1 LPHQR
6 PGDDHARVQRNA
18 AKLTSEDAMARKRED
33 TDPND
38 STDVSLPP
46 EVKRAQ
52 IDQMLQ
58 RAVPKTPE
66 WLKKNG
72 AESRGAD
79 FAHYAGAHEPKAS
92 DDTVEHEPAVVLD
105 ETKRDVL
112 NLSPEEIE
120 RIRMRR
126 EIEAKRNE
134 STFSASLPKKSRV
147 GLIVLGAVITIVV
160 IALLVH
166 MTGGPSTVST
176 TATSATIP
184 AAGASIEVPP
194 VPTIAETAA
203 TAGMSSASVASAA
216 APNVPATTSATP
228 TRPIRSAA
236 SHSTSAPSATPTT
249 SASSSGV
256 FFPHI

>member
-1 LPHQR
+1 M
-6 PGDDHARVQRNA
+6 
-18 AKLTSEDAMARKRED
+18 SRKRED
-33 TDPND
+33 SDPND
-38 STDVSLPP
+38 STDMSLPP

-52 IDQMLQ
+52 IDQLLK

-112 NLSPEEIE
+112 NLSLEEIE
-120 RIRMRR
+120 RIRTRR
-126 EIEAKRNE
+126 ESEAKRNE

-147 GLIVLGAVITIVV
+147 GLIVLGAAITIVM
-160 IALLVH
+160 IALFVH
-166 MTGGPSTVST
+166 MTGRTPTVAT

-184 AAGASIEVPP
+184 PASASVEVPS
-194 VPTIAETAA
+194 VPTIAET
-203 TAGMSSASVASAA
+203 TPTITTSSTSVPSVV
-216 APNVPATTSATP
+216 VPSIPTTTSATS
-228 TRPIRSAA
+228 TRPIKSAG
-236 SHSTSAPSATPTT
+236 SHSTAAPSATPTT

>member
-1 LPHQR
+1 
-6 PGDDHARVQRNA
+6 
-18 AKLTSEDAMARKRED
+18 MARKRED
-33 TDPND
+33 SDPND

-52 IDQMLQ
+52 IDQLLK

-66 WLKKNG
+66 WLKKNA
-72 AESRGAD
+72 AESKGAD

-112 NLSPEEIE
+112 NLSSEEIE

-126 EIEAKRNE
+126 ESEAKRNE
-134 STFSASLPKKSRV
+134 STFSESLPKKSRV

-160 IALLVH
+160 IALFVH
-166 MTGGPSTVST
+166 MTGSTPSSVST

-184 AAGASIEVPP
+184 PASASIEVPP
-194 VPTIAETAA
+194 VPKIAETSA
-203 TAGMSSASVASAA
+203 TATTSSVSVASAA
-216 APNVPATTSATP
+216 SPSIPTTTSATP
-228 TRPIRSAA
+228 TRPIKSAGP
-236 SHSTSAPSATPTT
+236 HSTAAPSATPTT

>member
-1 LPHQR
+1 M
-6 PGDDHARVQRNA
+6 
-18 AKLTSEDAMARKRED
+18 SRKRED
-33 TDPND
+33 SDPND

-52 IDQMLQ
+52 IDQLLK

-112 NLSPEEIE
+112 NLSSEEIE

-126 EIEAKRNE
+126 ENEAKRNE

-160 IALLVH
+160 IALFVH
-166 MTGGPSTVST
+166 MSGSTPSSVST

-184 AAGASIEVPP
+184 PASASIEVPP
-194 VPTIAETAA
+194 VPTIVETAA
-203 TAGMSSASVASAA
+203 TAVTSSASVASAA
-216 APNVPATTSATP
+216 APNVPATTSATA